1 MEALLLQKYDEWLV
15 DHLDELMTQY
25 PAKVV
30 AIHEGTIVFIGDSEA
45 DVYRQV
51 RGAGM
56 KPMPLVFRVPR
67 EEDMQSI
74 LPTD

>member
-30 AIHEGTIVFIGDSEA
+30 AIHEGKIILIGDSEV

-51 RGAGM
+51 RGAGL

-67 EEDMQSI
+67 DEDMQSI